1 MWYIANYTS
10 IRIVYL
16 NLQIKNLSREKENL
30 KINGGGGIDQ
40 MRKNNNCVTHEP
52 HQTVQEILDMNE
64 ECKTQRVGQ

>member
-1 MWYIANYTS
+1 M
-10 IRIVYL
+10 
-16 NLQIKNLSREKENL
+16 REKENL
-30 KINGGGGIDQ
+30 KINGGGGIIDQ